1 MKKLLPV
8 LLLGAMSA
16 LAGSFTGY
24 IVDSSCAAKKA
35 MWTNEKCV
43 AGCMKRGDKLVLATE
58 EGKIYQIADQDKVKD
73 HAAKKVTINGT
84 LNGDTISVDSVE

>member
-8 LLLGAMSA
+8 LLLGAMAA
-16 LAGSFTGY
+16 LAGEYTGY

-43 AGCMKRGDKLVLATE
+43 HGCMKRGDKLVLATE
-58 EGKIYQIADQDKVKD
+58 EGKVYQIADQDKVKD
-73 HAAKKVTINGT
+73 HAAKKVTINGS
-84 LNGDTISVDSVE
+84 LNGDTISVDSVN